1 VHDGI
6 ELDFRGKPAA
16 VICTDNFLVTGRAM
30 ARARGIPD
38 YPVAVVRHPIITL
51 GEDELHIQ
59 AEKALPDIVAILTGR
74 PA

>member
-16 VICTDNFLVTGRAM
+16 VICTDSFLVTGRAM

-38 YPVAVVRHPIITL
+38 YPVVVVQHPIITL
-51 GEDELHIQ
+51 TEDELHVQ
-59 AEKALPDIVAILTGR
+59 AEKALPEIVAILTGR
-74 PA
+74 PV